1 MYLVFDELKRLMD
14 DEMSLSLCD
23 TTVQGQSSKNVANN
37 LRVSGDGVPFCMF
50 TFILA
55 RSHWATQ
62 PRPAT
67 APISDYKR
75 LQHHEE
81 LDILGFFFHQLMGEI

>member
-1 MYLVFDELKRLMD
+1 MYLVFDELKRLME

-50 TFILA
+50 TFSEIPLGN
-55 RSHWATQ
+55 AT
-62 PRPAT
+62 PP
-67 APISDYKR
+67 SD
-75 LQHHEE
+75 
-81 LDILGFFFHQLMGEI
+81 GTN